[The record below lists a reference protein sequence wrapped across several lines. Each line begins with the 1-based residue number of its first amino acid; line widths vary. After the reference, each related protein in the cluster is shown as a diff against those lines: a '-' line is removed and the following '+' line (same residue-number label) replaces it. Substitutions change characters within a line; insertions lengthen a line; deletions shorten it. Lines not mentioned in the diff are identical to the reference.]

1 MRAERSLAIL
11 GAALLTTAAV
21 ASPPDRLLFRGLADA
36 TFLDTDDGSRL
47 LSENGGD
54 PAADLNL
61 RLWLGG
67 DLGAGFQAILVGLG
81 EGGKASSAGK
91 ADADLEQA
99 FLRWTSTSSVR
110 LTVDAGRI
118 VTPYGNFSRRYLSS
132 ANPLIGT
139 PDGYGVSYPI
149 GAVAAG
155 SVARFDYRVA
165 VTDSPLVNE
174 KYVPPPGRAYRP
186 GLEVGVTPIVGLRL
200 GAYATQGPYLGQD
213 VAASLPAG
221 ESWRSFEQRVVAANL
236 EFSRGHFAL
245 NAEYAASDYEVP
257 TTAARSKGR
266 LWFVEPVYAWTP
278 RLFTAL
284 RLEAND
290 YPYIAPVSS
299 AFWIAQNAQFRDL
312 EVGVGWRFSRG
323 LVVKTSYRFD
333 KWRVDPSLRAF
344 LPDGH
349 AFALQLSYA
358 FDVLSWFDAPR

>member
-1 MRAERSLAIL
+1 VRARRLPAIL
-11 GAALLTTAAV
+11 AALLAMPALAA
-21 ASPPDRLLFRGLADA
+21 PPDRLLFRGLADA
-36 TFLDTDDGSRL
+36 TFMDTDDGSRL

-54 PAADLNL
+54 PAGDLNL

-81 EGGKASSAGK
+81 SGGKASAEGK
-91 ADADLEQA
+91 ADANLEQA
-99 FLRWTSTSSVR
+99 FLRWTSTGSVR

-149 GAVAAG
+149 GAVVTG
-155 SVARFDYRVA
+155 SVSRFDYRVG

-174 KYVPPPGRAYRP
+174 KYVPTPGEAYRP
-186 GLEVGVTPIVGLRL
+186 GLEIGFTPMIGLRF
-200 GAYATQGPYLGQD
+200 GAYATGGPYLGPAI
-213 VAASLPAG
+213 AASLPAG
-221 ESWRSFEQRVVAANL
+221 EGWRSFEQRVAAVNC

-257 TTAARSKGR
+257 TATSRSKGR
-266 LWFVEPVYAWTP
+266 LWFVEPAYAWTP

-290 YPYIAPVSS
+290 YPYIAPISS
-299 AFWIAQNAQFRDL
+299 SFWIAQNAQFRDL
-312 EVGVGWRFSRG
+312 EIGLGWRFSRG
-323 LVVKTSYRFD
+323 LLVKGSYRFD
-333 KWRVDPSLRAF
+333 RWRVDESLRPL

-349 AFALQLSYA
+349 AVALQISYA